1 MSIVLLYTCE
11 LCVFMAHHRCILVS
25 SCLLGV
31 AGKIMDHVV
40 FKANIIGIGCGNASG
55 CADVA
60 CANVPFC

>member
-1 MSIVLLYTCE
+1 
-11 LCVFMAHHRCILVS
+11 MAHHRCMCILVS

-40 FKANIIGIGCGNASG
+40 FKAKIIGIGCGNASG

-60 CANVPFC
+60 CANVAFC